1 MSKEEKRPFT
11 VLGFKN
17 RVHSIYIP
25 TVLAFAIVTFCPQ
38 GSMADPQAQ
47 PETGPEASAEAALE
61 GMVFVKGGCFD
72 MGDVFGRGDDDER
85 PVHRVCVDDFYIG
98 KYEVTQRQWEELTG
112 SYFSYYKNCHDCPV
126 ESISWKEALAFT
138 KVLSGK
144 TGVAY
149 RLPTEAEW
157 EYAAR
162 SGGQMEKWAGTSDD
176 LKLREYAWFEEN
188 SGGRTH
194 PVGRLKPNGLGLY
207 DMSGNVR
214 EWVSDI
220 YHEGYYSSS
229 QFNNPQ
235 GPSSGQYHVD
245 RGGSWSEIA
254 EYVRTSVRSWG
265 PAVRRDRYV
274 GFRLAATPAKAKKT
288 ATVAPVK
295 RPPESDGKWLEIDK
309 MLEELA
315 N

>member
-1 MSKEEKRPFT
+1 MSMEEKRSIT
-11 VLGFKN
+11 ALDFKD
-17 RVHSIYIP
+17 RVHSIYI
-25 TVLAFAIVTFCPQ
+25 LAGFAIALIALYPEATL
-38 GSMADPQAQ
+38 ADPQFQ
-47 PETGPEASAEAALE
+47 PEGGPEASEEAAID
-61 GMVFVKGGCFD
+61 MVFVKGGCFD
-72 MGDVFGRGDDDER
+72 MGDVFGRGNDDER

-112 SYFSYYKNCHDCPV
+112 NYLYYFKNCPDCPV
-126 ESISWKEALAFT
+126 ENITWKEALAFT
-138 KVLSGK
+138 RVLSDK
-144 TGVAY
+144 TGIAY

-162 SGGQMEKWAGTSDD
+162 SGGKMEKWAGTSDE

-214 EWVSDI
+214 EWVSDR
-220 YHEGYYSSS
+220 YHENYYSSS
-229 QFNNPQ
+229 PFDNPK
-235 GPSSGQYHVD
+235 GPSGGQYHVD

-265 PAVRRDRYV
+265 PAFRRDQYV
-274 GFRLAATPAKAKKT
+274 GFRLAATPAKAKKP

-295 RPPESDGKWLEIDK
+295 RPPESEGKWMEIDR
-309 MLEELA
+309 MMEELA